1 MIKKESN
8 SLLERAIEFI
18 KGLESVDATTL
29 QRHFRITWMSAGKL
43 LDEMAQQKLISAKK
57 DNKGFHKVLKRQT

>member
-1 MIKKESN
+1 MIKKESK
-8 SLLERAIEFI
+8 SLLERAVEFI
-18 KGLESVDATTL
+18 TGLESVGATTL
-29 QRHFRITWMSAGKL
+29 QRQFRITWMSAGKL